1 MNYSVVHV
9 NKMMYENKEVVKF
22 EFSYSE
28 ELVKLIRNLPGAR
41 WSSFYKMW
49 YIEKRAGLLNEVM
62 NCFKGKAYL
71 DYKAVKNEALLTAS
85 PIDSSSE
92 SKSNVI
98 NETIINSIYLNNRAN
113 TPTKIQPKKQN
124 SKVKQYS
131 LFI

>member
-41 WSSFYKMW
+41 WSSFYKIW

-71 DYKAVKNEALLTAS
+71 DYKAVKNEALLTAT
-85 PIDSSSE
+85 PIESASE
-92 SKSNVI
+92 TNTSVST
-98 NETIINSIYLNNRAN
+98 ETIVNSIYLNNRIN
-113 TPTKIQPKKQN
+113 TPTQIQPKKLHA
-124 SKVKQYS
+124 KVKQYS

>member
-9 NKMMYENKEVVKF
+9 NKMMYENREVVKL

-28 ELVKLIRNLPGAR
+28 ELVKLIRNLPGVR

-71 DYKAVKNEALLTAS
+71 DYKAIKNEALLTAE
-85 PIDSSSE
+85 PKDSSSE
-92 SKSNVI
+92 SKTNLTS
-98 NETIINSIYLNNRAN
+98 ETIINSIYLNNRVN
-113 TPTKIQPKKQN
+113 TPTKVQPKKQ
-124 SKVKQYS
+124 SAKAKQYS